1 MNDTIAI
8 EVAISTDNSL
18 TKELAMSNT
27 QNTDPKAASQTKQ
40 SPLAP
45 DGKSKLPT
53 DLPDFPVTN
62 GGDPGPTHG
71 PMPK

>member
-1 MNDTIAI
+1 
-8 EVAISTDNSL
+8 
-18 TKELAMSNT
+18 MSNT
-27 QNTDPKAASQTKQ
+27 QNSETKTATQTKQ
-40 SPLAP
+40 STPTP